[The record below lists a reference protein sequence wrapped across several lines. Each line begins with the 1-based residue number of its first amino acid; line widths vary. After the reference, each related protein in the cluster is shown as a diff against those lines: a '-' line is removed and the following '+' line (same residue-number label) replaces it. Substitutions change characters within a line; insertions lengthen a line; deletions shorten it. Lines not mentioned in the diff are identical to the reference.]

1 MFWKHIVQNSPKSRQ
16 NCQIDF
22 EDDAYNTRNSVHRN
36 SGEPST
42 TDFNHSPKKS
52 GSPVFSKFFT
62 RRSVN
67 ASSSCS
73 VLVISLEGCGGG
85 GGLTLA
91 LVNLVAVIRTGFG
104 ETGGGIFLPVAG
116 SNRTGVLEVIV
127 VSKHETTQ
135 ALQCIV
141 PWDKVNSTS
150 IYSLAYVNELEWQEF
165 GCEEGGVRWK
175 GVTSDVLEHLLS
187 RFRGSWRNTRRENL
201 PVVVLLPDVKL
212 EKTDNSMTLS
222 AILKFPCPSFP
233 FTNSPKQAF
242 F

>member
-1 MFWKHIVQNSPKSRQ
+1 MFWKHICPKFP
-16 NCQIDF
+16 QITSKLPNRLRGQRN
-22 EDDAYNTRNSVHRN
+22 NTRNSVHRN

-85 GGLTLA
+85 GGFTLA

-127 VSKHETTQ
+127 VSKYEITQ
-135 ALQCIV
+135 ALRCIV

-150 IYSLAYVNELEWQEF
+150 SICSLAYVNKLEWQEF
-165 GCEEGGVRWK
+165 GCEEGGVRWE

-187 RFRGSWRNTRRENL
+187 RFFFQSLEEIPDERVCLLWYSCQTLNL
-201 PVVVLLPDVKL
+201 K
-212 EKTDNSMTLS
+212 KTDNSMTLS

-233 FTNSPKQAF
+233 FTN
-242 F
+242 